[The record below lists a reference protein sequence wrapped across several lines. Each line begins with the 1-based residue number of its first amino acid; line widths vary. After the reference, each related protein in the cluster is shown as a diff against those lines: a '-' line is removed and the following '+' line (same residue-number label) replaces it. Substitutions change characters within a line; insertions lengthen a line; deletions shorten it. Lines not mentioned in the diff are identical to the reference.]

1 MVPAPLRVDAIVV
14 GGSAGSVEA
23 LATILPACAAS
34 SLVPVVVCV
43 HLPPQR
49 ASLLPE
55 LFASKCLLPVRE
67 IEDKQPILPGI
78 WFAPP
83 DYHLLIE
90 RERSFALSAD
100 DPVNYSRPS
109 IDVLFESAADVFGTS
124 LVAVILTGASED
136 GARGAKAVRDAGGFV
151 IVQDPRTAEASTMPE
166 ATMRAARPQLVAS
179 VGDIAAILGRI
190 CNRQSAR

>member
-1 MVPAPLRVDAIVV
+1 MVPAPLRVDAVV
-14 GGSAGSVEA
+14 IGGSAGSVEA
-23 LATILPACAAS
+23 LTTILPAFPAS
-34 SLVPVVVCV
+34 SPVPVVVCV

-55 LFASKCLLPVRE
+55 LFASRCPLPVRE
-67 IEDKQPILPGI
+67 TEDKQPLVPGI

-83 DYHLLIE
+83 DYHLLVE
-90 RERSFALSAD
+90 RGRSFALSAD
-100 DPVNYSRPS
+100 DPVNFSRPS
-109 IDVLFESAADVFGTS
+109 IDVLFESAADVFGAS

-166 ATMRAARPQLVAS
+166 AAMRAARPQLVAS
-179 VGDIAAILGRI
+179 VGDIAATLGRI